1 MEFRCTIKGMAKKT
15 AQKVRRPYGEKLTR
29 AVRVRLPVELD
40 SALRQVRR
48 LFGVSVAHQIRTG
61 IECSLG
67 DMVPKA
73 VAMLRDENTSTSM
86 KLKLMKFLYSVAKAD
101 LGQHHPE
108 KTKILREGLLEYR
121 MKLRRKRG
129 YRLKPDDTRESRSRV
144 EHRDAR
150 DRRHVPV
157 KKAEGAVGKQGT
169 KSDFFAMWER
179 ERETRERAMAV
190 VSAE

>member
-1 MEFRCTIKGMAKKT
+1 MAKKS

-61 IECSLG
+61 IESSLG

-73 VAMLRDENTSTSM
+73 VAMVRNPETSTSM

-101 LGQHHPE
+101 LAQHHPAQA
-108 KTKILREGLLEYR
+108 KILREGLLEYR

-129 YRLKPDDTRESRSRV
+129 YRLKPDDTRESRSQV

-150 DRRHVPV
+150 DQRHVPAQ
-157 KKAEGAVGKQGT
+157 KAEGVVGKQGT

-179 ERETRERAMAV
+179 EREARERAMAV

>member
-1 MEFRCTIKGMAKKT
+1 MAKKS

-67 DMVPKA
+67 NMVPKA

-86 KLKLMKFLYSVAKAD
+86 KLKLMKFLYSVAKAN
-101 LGQHHPE
+101 LAQHHPE
-108 KTKILREGLLEYR
+108 QAKILREGLREFYR
-121 MKLRRKRG
+121 QRRRKPPSR
-129 YRLKPDDTRESRSRV
+129 RKPDDTEESRSRL

-150 DRRHVPV
+150 VQKHEPAQ
-157 KKAEGAVGKQGT
+157 KAEGAVGKQGT
-169 KSDFFAMWER
+169 KSDFFATWER
-179 ERETRERAMAV
+179 ERAARERAMSV
-190 VSAE
+190 VSTE